1 MNIVRTLTLRH
12 LKENKGRTVV
22 TILGIIVAV
31 AMITAVFV
39 GMSSLLNVTGQAMR
53 NKTGDYEFQAY
64 VNDSSIEKLKKDSRV
79 KTVGI
84 GVNSENTNDHRE
96 VCSPAGHDSSIYTT
110 TYVAGDENYFI

>member
-53 NKTGDYEFQAY
+53 NDTGNYEFQAY

-79 KTVGI
+79 KTVIQIPGKKT
-84 GVNSENTNDHRE
+84 GQRDF
-96 VCSPAGHDSSIYTT
+96 SSKDT
-110 TYVAGDENYFI
+110 

>member
-53 NKTGDYEFQAY
+53 NITGDYDFSTYTETTDTLKIK
-64 VNDSSIEKLKKDSRV
+64 NESELKKLVLGMIMIILLYHKV
-79 KTVGI
+79 K
-84 GVNSENTNDHRE
+84 
-96 VCSPAGHDSSIYTT
+96 
-110 TYVAGDENYFI
+110 